1 MTEPP
6 RRPSAGQRPFVT
18 SKKTSSRSPSSIGAL
33 LEQARDVSARAGGVV
48 IDREAWRRAVGD
60 RIAARTEPGRL
71 RSGVLT
77 LHVASAAWAQ
87 ELSFFSADLLARVKA
102 LGVPASSLRFQVR
115 PIATQKT
122 PERSAPEPQPR
133 ATLPPD
139 IQERLRH
146 VEDPALRAAIAEAA
160 SLGLAP
166 RASSGQRARDPRSA
180 AERSVRPDRTTP
192 GAPRAPR
199 RKP

>member
-1 MTEPP
+1 LTEPP
-6 RRPSAGQRPFVT
+6 RRPFAGP
-18 SKKTSSRSPSSIGAL
+18 KATSSRSPSSIGAL

-71 RSGVLT
+71 RNGVLT

-115 PIATQKT
+115 PVATQK
-122 PERSAPEPQPR
+122 PLERSAPQPR
-133 ATLPPD
+133 PRAVLPPD
-139 IQERLRH
+139 IEERLRQ

-160 SLGLAP
+160 ALGLAA
-166 RASSGQRARDPRSA
+166 RAAGASSGPRARGPRSVA
-180 AERSVRPDRTTP
+180 ARSVRPDRTP
-192 GAPRAPR
+192 PDAPRAPR